1 VVKLSRKMLCLDW
14 DQRSL
19 RLVVAKIASGRAEL
33 EDAHSHR
40 IPSTVDPDN
49 PDALGQFIQQMLR
62 RHRWSH
68 KRVVVHI
75 PRDRAVINRLLLPPT
90 PDHELASA
98 VRFQA
103 MKELP
108 FPLEDAVIDYVI
120 KRRDENGLAVEVLLA
135 AVTQDVLGGVQAA
148 CEAAGLEPARIGLRP
163 YANLISIKH
172 LAGLA
177 QKRVLFVDVGPRMTE
192 IDIMDSGTLAFARS
206 ANVTTPMAG
215 DSATEDSRITT
226 FAAVAD
232 MNASDEAVET
242 AVNELAVEVTR
253 TLQAYRA
260 GDPEAVIHEIVVA
273 GGTGV
278 EPHLLAALGKRFGV
292 RATLFD
298 PTEALGVSPDEAA
311 KLRSFSA
318 ALGLAWGLSEAG
330 AFELDFLN
338 PKKPIPPRQAL
349 KRRLRIGGMVAGAV
363 VVAALTIDLTLYFR
377 TYQRYESQ
385 QQALSDLKKELTS
398 YNKIKAKVAEV
409 EDWRVSAV
417 WPEHLLLL
425 SDNAINPGKEM
436 LVQQLS
442 LDSRSASATIKKM
455 LATRWDIGDEFVA
468 KLGEL
473 TGPDGQRLY
482 RATQGG
488 WRTLN
493 LRDSKFKGSV
503 DVQVDLLDLKKH
515 LETQDQRAKERR
527 KELVQ

>member
-1 VVKLSRKMLCLDW
+1 MIRLSRKMLCLDW
-14 DQRSL
+14 DHRSL
-19 RLVVAKIASGRAEL
+19 RLVVAKIAGGRAEL

-40 IPSTVDPDN
+40 IPNTVDPDN
-49 PDALGQFIQQMLR
+49 PDALGQFIQQMMR

-90 PDHELASA
+90 PDHELAAA

-135 AVTQDVLGGVQAA
+135 AVTQDVLGGVQAT
-148 CEAAGLEPARIGLRP
+148 CEAAGLEPLRIGLRP
-163 YANLISIKH
+163 YANLISVKH
-172 LAGLA
+172 LAGLG

-192 IDIMDSGTLAFARS
+192 IDVMDSGTLAFARA

-226 FAAVAD
+226 FADVAD
-232 MNASDEAVET
+232 MTASDEAVET

-260 GDPEAVIHEIVVA
+260 SEPEAVVHEILVA

-278 EPHLLAALGKRFGV
+278 EPHLLTALGKRIGV

-298 PTEALGVSPDEAA
+298 PTEALRVSADEAA

-338 PKKPIPPRQAL
+338 PKKPVPPRAAL
-349 KRRLRIGGMVAGAV
+349 KRRLRIGGIAVAAV
-363 VVAALTIDLTLYFR
+363 VVAALSIDLTLYFR
-377 TYQRYESQ
+377 AHNDYKRQR
-385 QQALSDLKKELTS
+385 AAADKLRKELAT
-398 YNKIKAKVAEV
+398 YIEIKHKVEEV
-409 EDWRVSAV
+409 NEWCVGAI
-417 WPEHLLLL
+417 WPEHLLQFTE
-425 SDNAINPGKEM
+425 NAVSPGKEM
-436 LVQQLS
+436 LVQQLELNS
-442 LDSRSASATIKKM
+442 SKALASMNKIQ
-455 LATRWDIGDEFVA
+455 ATRWEVATEFANKLDEV
-468 KLGEL
+468 
-473 TGPDGQRLY
+473 TGAEGQRLY
-482 RATQGG
+482 KATQDT
-488 WRTLN
+488 WRTQN
-493 LRDSKFKGSV
+493 LRDSKFKGTTNINLE
-503 DVQVDLLDLKKH
+503 LLELKKQR
-515 LETQDQRAKERR
+515 EMQEKRAKERR
-527 KELVQ
+527 KELP